1 MVLICNNNILTIDTF
16 HKHRCE
22 EKNEIK
28 NIIVNRKYLKEKY
41 KEEFEKEKESNMSY
55 LESTE
60 SEERIKHE
68 KGIYLS
74 R

>member
-22 EKNEIK
+22 EKKDIK
-28 NIIVNRKYLKEKY
+28 DIIINRKYLKDEY
-41 KEEFEKEKESNMSY
+41 EEEPEKEKETNTTFII
-55 LESTE
+55 STE
-60 SEERIKHE
+60 SGDSFKHV